1 MCSLRETQECVVSWS
16 MSPISEDNE
25 NLMEFGEFIGE
36 LETDSG
42 RSEMVSRETL
52 LSKVRGVNLRDKED
66 ESEGEYSPG
75 DI

>member
-1 MCSLRETQECVVSWS
+1 MCPLRELQECVVSWS

-25 NLMEFGEFIGE
+25 NLMECGEFIGE
-36 LETDSG
+36 LETEGG

-52 LSKVRGVNLRDKED
+52 LPKVRGVNLRDKED
-66 ESEGEYSPG
+66 ENEGEYSPG